1 MKSWQLVVAM
11 ICMNNTV
18 VPPVGLEQTLANVFW
33 IFCSAIM
40 VCLSNSHK
48 EKV

>member
-11 ICMNNTV
+11 LCMNNTV
-18 VPPVGLEQTLANVFW
+18 VPPVGVAQVLTNMFW
-33 IFCSAIM
+33 VVCAAIM

-48 EKV
+48 EVL